1 VKPITLHPHEIHRLL
16 SHGSVLVVRP
26 VKPQPVQLDTGLWY
40 WQPPRLP
47 QRAPEFVWA
56 DALDTPWWIIAIHAG
71 DCPLGA
77 PGTKHWARE
86 TWAACFHPEDPVQ
99 PGMAMCVEDGKVV
112 GPPRWHPDLPRE
124 MRREMFRQWTIRSP
138 VTMPRWASR
147 CDVTV
152 RDVRVMR
159 VQELGND
166 DLALAL
172 DAPVTWPGPGPEPY
186 QRQLDRAFAVTW
198 DARYGKQYPYATNPY
213 VWAVTVART
222 PDSPAEENYH
232 AVD

>member
-1 VKPITLHPHEIHRLL
+1 MKPITLHPHEIHRLL

-147 CDVTV
+147 YDVTV
-152 RDVRVMR
+152 SEVRCMQV
-159 VQELGND
+159 
-166 DLALAL
+166 
-172 DAPVTWPGPGPEPY
+172 
-186 QRQLDRAFAVTW
+186 
-198 DARYGKQYPYATNPY
+198 GKLSEEDCRATNPPDVIENQLWPTIADWHPQDVLEHDWTERY
-213 VWAVTVART
+213 GDRYPWPDAWVWAVTVART
-222 PDSPAEENYH
+222 PDSPAKEEQP
-232 AVD
+232 